1 MCSKILIISHGR
13 LVAFDAA
20 GRPSRPGSR
29 AGGDKRNGRDGRRG
43 RAGARRGHTG
53 RIRRRGRIRQP
64 RAQPPH
70 GDRRTGDVYELS
82 KEIFLA
88 FAGNNTALCELGV
101 RKASLEDIFLEL
113 TEGGEA
119 Q

>member
-1 MCSKILIISHGR
+1 MQQDTHNIPREARSLR
-13 LVAFDAA
+13 RA
-20 GRPSRPGSR
+20 GRPRGPAREPGEISVTAETDAAAAQALVAGIPGVSGVEVVSDSPGRSRLTVT
-29 AGGDKRNGRDGRRG
+29 AG
-43 RAGARRGHTG
+43 
-53 RIRRRGRIRQP
+53 
-64 RAQPPH
+64 
-70 GDRRTGDVYELS
+70 TGDVYELS
-82 KEIFLA
+82 KETFLA